1 VYRFVAFNWMKTVSD
16 DFAVL
21 PGRLYVVA
29 TPIGNL
35 SDLTSRAQKV
45 LATVN
50 VIAAE
55 DTRHTSQLLQAVGVS
70 TPLVSMHEHNEARRS
85 AELIERLLAGD
96 SVAVVSDAGTPLIS
110 DPGFDVVAAARARSV
125 EVIAIPGA
133 CAAIAALSIAGLPS
147 DRFVFEGFLPAKN
160 SAREA
165 ALHALMK
172 ESRTMIF
179 YEAPHRLVETLTD
192 MRRCLG
198 AERVACVARELTK
211 RFESSYFGTLSELCE
226 RAAHDPD
233 MSRGEIVIV
242 VGGFVG
248 TAEERSAMDADQVL
262 RALLEDLPPSQ
273 AAKIAARLTKL
284 KRSELY
290 ERAMDLAGKK

>member
-35 SDLTSRAQKV
+35 SDLTHRAQKV

-70 TPLVSMHEHNEARRS
+70 TPLVSMHEHNEAQRS
-85 AELIERLLAGD
+85 VELIERLLAGQ

-110 DPGFDVVAAARARSV
+110 DPGFDVVAAARARSI

-147 DRFVFEGFLPAKN
+147 DRFVFEGFLPAKS
-160 SAREA
+160 SARQA
-165 ALHALMK
+165 ALQGLMK
-172 ESRTMIF
+172 ESRTVIF
-179 YEAPHRLVETLTD
+179 YEAPHRLLETLTD
-192 MRRCLG
+192 MKHCLG

-226 RAAHDPD
+226 RAEHDPD
-233 MSRGEIVIV
+233 MSRGEIVII

-248 TAEERSAMDADQVL
+248 TAEESSALDADQVL
-262 RALLEDLPPSQ
+262 RALLEDLSPSQ
-273 AAKIAARLTKL
+273 AAKIAARLTHM
-284 KRSELY
+284 KRSDLY
-290 ERAMDLAGKK
+290 ERAMEMAGKK